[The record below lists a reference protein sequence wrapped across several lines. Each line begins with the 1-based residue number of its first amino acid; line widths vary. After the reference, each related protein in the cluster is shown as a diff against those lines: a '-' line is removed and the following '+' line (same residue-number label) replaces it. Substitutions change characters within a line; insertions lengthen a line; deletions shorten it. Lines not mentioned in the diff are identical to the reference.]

1 MKYLRL
7 LLQITLLCGISLLG
21 TIIARILNIGIPG
34 SIIGMALLFL
44 LMERKFID
52 LKWIETG
59 ANFLLAELLL
69 FFIPSSVGI
78 IEYKNSFSN
87 PVLLSLLFTIVS
99 STVAVVVFVILATEA
114 VSRYRRKGDRL
125 C

>member
-7 LLQITLLCGISLLG
+7 LAQIMILCGISFLG
-21 TIIARILNIGIPG
+21 TIVSRILNIGIPG
-34 SIIGMALLFL
+34 SVIGMALLFL
-44 LMERKFID
+44 LLHYKIIQM
-52 LKWIETG
+52 KWLETG

-78 IEYKNSFSN
+78 IEYKNSFTS
-87 PVLLSLLFTIVS
+87 PILLSLFVTIVV
-99 STVAVVVFVILATEA
+99 STAAVLVFIILAAELI
-114 VSRYRRKGDRL
+114 SYHRRKGDRT

>member
-34 SIIGMALLFL
+34 SIIGMAPLFL

-52 LKWIETG
+52 LKWIEAG

>member
-52 LKWIETG
+52 LKWIEAG

>member
-1 MKYLRL
+1 MKYLRVLFQVGL
-7 LLQITLLCGISLLG
+7 LYSISMLG
-21 TIIARILNIGIPG
+21 TVVSRILSIGIPG
-34 SIIGMALLFL
+34 SLIGMALLFL
-44 LMERKFID
+44 LMKCKVIE

-78 IEYKNSFSN
+78 IEYKNAFTNYS
-87 PVLLSLLFTIVS
+87 LLSLLFTIVF
-99 STVAVVVFVILATEA
+99 STVAVLVFVILATEL
-114 VSRYRRKGDRL
+114 VSRYRRKGDQV